1 MMTRKHLRNTCRA
14 PSHCASWM
22 LHQQRTAQLPLIK
35 AVPLRGERRRRKLSG
50 RVAHTPLHG
59 WHPCSHLDVHICLPN
74 HAQRSAVLQGPRVGS
89 HRRRDCVRMAQTGL
103 GDAIW
108 HPQRDVPSLV
118 GGSHAGRAQNPTKF
132 GRGRTCSTLQSQG
145 LWHLTLPQSF
155 RFAGDQASTV
165 SSHVRLNTTV
175 SVAWRPNQAAGNVM
189 VSDVT
194 GA

>member
-1 MMTRKHLRNTCRA
+1 MDAA
-14 PSHCASWM
+14 P
-22 LHQQRTAQLPLIK
+22 TAHISAPAKKLP
-35 AVPLRGERRRRKLSG
+35 G
-50 RVAHTPLHG
+50 RWLWRFPLHAVSASEALRSDRP
-59 WHPCSHLDVHICLPN
+59 HPAARMVSLLCTWMPTFCLPN
-74 HAQRSAVLQGPRVGS
+74 HAQRSIVLQGPRVGS